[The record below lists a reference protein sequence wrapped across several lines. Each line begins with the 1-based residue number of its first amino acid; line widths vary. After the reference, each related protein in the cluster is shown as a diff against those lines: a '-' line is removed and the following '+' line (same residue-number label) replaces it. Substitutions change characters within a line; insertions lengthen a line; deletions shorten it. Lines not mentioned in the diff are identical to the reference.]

1 MAKVVFQSPTLKVVF
16 ALVVGMICGSVL
28 PAIGAQLDVVSKLF
42 IQLVKTVATP
52 LVFFAILDAVLN
64 HQVVGRDFTRLI
76 GINLTNASIAI
87 GIGIIVANLAR
98 PGELL
103 TQLTSQMPESTSKL
117 GEKLNAKE
125 LVLQQFPTSIVQPFL
140 DNTIMPTVVLGLA
153 LAFAIRHFAAQHRG
167 EHAFPV
173 AKMQAFALS
182 GRQLMEVVLGW
193 IVKLIP
199 FAVFATSAKVVAQHG
214 LSPFKG
220 LTIYVMW
227 CIAAMILHVVIVYQ
241 AWIALIARRS
251 LSAFWKVAIQPMTY
265 AFGVNSSL
273 VALPLT
279 LKGLDKL
286 GVNRSSSTLA
296 ACVGTNLNNDGIIL
310 YEGFTL
316 LVIAQAM
323 GMDLS
328 IQQQLIAAA
337 YCVIAA
343 MGVAGIPEAGIIALS
358 LVLSAF
364 GIPAEMIAV
373 LLAVDW
379 ILARMRAAVNVLSDM
394 TGSIVIDMG
403 RRRGNPSTLPH
414 REVASRNDS

>member
-1 MAKVVFQSPTLKVVF
+1 MTEIKKSQFFWAKNPTITVIF
-16 ALVVGMICGSVL
+16 ALVAGMLFGSVL
-28 PAIGAQLDVVSKLF
+28 PQIAAQFDFVSKLF
-42 IQLVKTVATP
+42 IQLVKTTATP

-64 HQVVGRDFTRLI
+64 HQVAGRDFIRLVS
-76 GINLTNASIAI
+76 INLTNAGIAI
-87 GIGIIVANLAR
+87 GIGIVVANWTR
-98 PGELL
+98 PGDLL
-103 TQLTSQMPESTSKL
+103 KGLASQLPESTTKL
-117 GEKLNAKE
+117 GENINAKDMI
-125 LVLQQFPTSIVQPFL
+125 LQQFPSSIMQPFL
-140 DNTIMPTVVLGLA
+140 ENAIMPTVVLALV
-153 LAFAIRHFAAQHRG
+153 LAFAIRSFASQHRS
-167 EHAFPV
+167 EQAFPV
-173 AKMQAFALS
+173 AKLESFALS
-182 GRQLMEVVLGW
+182 GRQLMEVILGW

-199 FAVFATSAKVVAQHG
+199 LAVFAASAKVVAQHG
-214 LSPFKG
+214 LAPFKG
-220 LTIYVMW
+220 LTVYVMW
-227 CIAAMILHVVIVYQ
+227 CIVAMILHVVLVYQ
-241 AWIALIARRS
+241 TWIALVARRS
-251 LSAFWKVAIQPMTY
+251 LRAFWKVAIEPMTY

-323 GMDLS
+323 GIDLS
-328 IQQQLIAAA
+328 VQQQIIAAG

-358 LVLSAF
+358 LVLTAF

-379 ILARMRAAVNVLSDM
+379 ILARMRSAVNVLSDM
-394 TGSIVIDMG
+394 TGSIIIDIN
-403 RRRGNPSTLPH
+403 RKS
-414 REVASRNDS
+414 